1 MTTKNT
7 NTEIAAVNAA
17 SQSIALQH
25 EADLNLAKFLND
37 SENLDNLQEQIIL
50 TSQGISLEKV
60 GEYFNG
66 IFWGFSTMTVKD
78 QATEEIK
85 EIPSVQFLIN
95 KQIRMN
101 AGVTLVKQLQQINPA
116 KGTPLRVTFS
126 EKDGNV
132 KIYSVSLLG

>member
-1 MTTKNT
+1 MEKNT

-85 EIPSVQFLIN
+85 EIPAAQFLIN

-101 AGVTLVKQLQQINPA
+101 AGVTLVKQLQQINPT

-126 EKDGNV
+126 EKDGQV

>member
-1 MTTKNT
+1 MEKNT

-85 EIPSVQFLIN
+85 EIPAAQFLIN

-101 AGVTLVKQLQQINPA
+101 AGVTLVKQLQQINPS

-126 EKDGNV
+126 AKDGHV